1 MKSTGIVRKLDHL
14 GRIVL
19 PKELRRTLDLPEGTP
34 MEIYIDGNRI
44 VLRKYQPS
52 EAWTMSEMQTALA
65 AAAQDAGK
73 GPTEYLMQAR
83 EDKTDA
89 GV

>member
-34 MEIYIDGNRI
+34 MEIFVDGNRI

-65 AAAQDAGK
+65 AAAQDAGHSPK
-73 GPTEYLMQAR
+73 DYLQEIR
-83 EDKTDA
+83 EAKS
-89 GV
+89 

>member
-19 PKELRRTLDLPEGTP
+19 PKELRRTMDLPEGAP
-34 MEIYIDGNRI
+34 VEIFVDGNRI

-65 AAAQDAGK
+65 TAAQDAGHSPK
-73 GPTEYLMQAR
+73 DYLQEIR
-83 EDKTDA
+83 EAKS
-89 GV
+89 

>member
-1 MKSTGIVRKLDHL
+1 MKSIGIVRHLDHL

-34 MEIYIDGNRI
+34 MEIYTDGDRI
-44 VLRKYQPS
+44 ALRKYRPS
-52 EAWTMSEMQTALA
+52 EAWSTDELKEALVTAA
-65 AAAQDAGK
+65 KDAGK
-73 GPTEYLMQAR
+73 DPVMYLMLAR

>member
-1 MKSTGIVRKLDHL
+1 MKSTGIVRKIDNL

-34 MEIYIDGNRI
+34 MEICIDGSRI

-52 EAWTMSEMQTALA
+52 EAWTMSEMQDTLAQAAGETAT
-65 AAAQDAGK
+65 
-73 GPTEYLMQAR
+73 PPVEYLKKARAAR
-83 EDKTDA
+83 EAKS
-89 GV
+89 